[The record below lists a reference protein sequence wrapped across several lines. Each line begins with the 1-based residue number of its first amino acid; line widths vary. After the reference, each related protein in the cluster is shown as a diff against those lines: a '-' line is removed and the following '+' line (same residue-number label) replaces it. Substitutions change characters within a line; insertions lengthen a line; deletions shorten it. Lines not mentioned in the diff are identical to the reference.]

1 MVYTLDIVL
10 DGRRRIATSDGL
22 DLGNLST
29 DSELR
34 TAVAAWLEVAP
45 AELAQHSILRLPTG
59 RVLLRIPLKVRLAR
73 LAQRVIEQESRI
85 RVALSHVVA
94 GVLGHPRLRR
104 GLVSVVGSLQSLAVG
119 LGAVAGR
126 LAGPWGGSLQALA
139 AAARRLDD
147 FLTATA
153 GLFIALALAVSRRL
167 RGPVEGMLAAWAE
180 VRGALRD
187 VMRDVGRLAR
197 TCLRRVRGAAAR
209 VGRLV
214 LAPPLRCLRS
224 AERAFLAA
232 FLRLDRATVRAT
244 DAALRFLGR
253 GLLGAWRGLVGAV
266 ETVLVPGTRLALTGL
281 VVVERL
287 CERLVDQLWPVL
299 RPLGCGALALVRA
312 WQRVCRLTVA
322 LVHESVLALVGPAL
336 RLASSLGT
344 VVRTRVAGVS
354 QRLRRR
360 LAPWVRV
367 AWGWVAGTVDRLV
380 TGRTAE
386 QRERDH
392 RLRVLD
398 SLLTTPHGNLRRL
411 WPVHARLALE
421 DPLFYVHL
429 AAWYATTGSVRDHQE
444 MFVIVLVLSPLP
456 EHREVGLALL
466 RRLPPYEVARV
477 VDFIKRTAR
486 RTPPRSLRTE
496 VERYLREREAQPG
509 HFDGA
514 VLAAR
519 EPLKRLYSTFHIR
532 PSERAQAILFDNAPP
547 ADSRLHSLKEL
558 AHLRGQAGAQAELLR
573 RTAIPYKVAAS
584 VLGPLTEELA
594 EALVA
599 RMSPQEVINNVGA
612 LRRRGALEHPGV
624 AAAVERKLTEA
635 RTHNRVSAYKAD
647 QAVAAAP
654 EWGEL
659 LRQVTQEQILR
670 RGSLK
675 VSTALL
681 VDASASMAESLE
693 IGKRLASMLAAVAEA
708 PLVVLGFNSRAWEIP
723 AGESYAEWEE
733 SFRSVRAEGATSPGS
748 AVAWLMQHDR
758 MVEQLVIVT
767 DQRENQR
774 PRLAATLRLYR
785 RRNPHLRV
793 VFVTLPG
800 AERSRG
806 GTDELHRQVERLGL
820 ETNNHRFGGDYYSLP
835 DLLPL
840 LSAPTR
846 VGMLTE
852 ILETPLPQR

>member
-1 MVYTLDIVL
+1 MAYTLDIVL
-10 DGRRRIATSDGL
+10 DGRRRIAAADEL

-29 DSELR
+29 DLELR
-34 TAVAAWLEVAP
+34 AAVAAWLEVAP

-59 RVLLRIPLKVRLAR
+59 RVLLRVPLKTRLAR
-73 LAQRVIEQESRI
+73 LAQRASMQESRF
-85 RVALSHVVA
+85 RVALSRAVT

-104 GLVSVVGSLQSLAVG
+104 GLVSAVGSLQSLAAG

-126 LAGPWGGSLQALA
+126 LARPLGGSVRALA
-139 AAARRLDD
+139 ALRK
-147 FLTATA
+147 A
-153 GLFIALALAVSRRL
+153 GTGLVVRLALSSCQILTWVAERVRAAV
-167 RGPVEGMLAAWAE
+167 AE
-180 VRGALRD
+180 VGGALRD
-187 VMRDVGRLAR
+187 LLVDAGRLASPVLGA
-197 TCLRRVRGAAAR
+197 LRGLE
-209 VGRLV
+209 RLFV
-214 LAPPLRCLRS
+214 AVVVSLTEA
-224 AERAFLAA
+224 AERG
-232 FLRLDRATVRAT
+232 TVRA
-244 DAALRFLGR
+244 ARALAQ
-253 GLLGAWRGLVGAV
+253 GA
-266 ETVLVPGTRLALTGL
+266 RLALAGL
-281 VVVERL
+281 AVVERG
-287 CERLVDQLWPVL
+287 CERLVDLLWPVL
-299 RPLGCGALALVRA
+299 RLLGCGALALVRG
-312 WQRVCRLTVA
+312 WQRVCRGVTELGDLAVARLVAVTVRPFVRVVRNALAQVRRAGA
-322 LVHESVLALVGPAL
+322 LVHKLASALVGPAL
-336 RLASSLGT
+336 RLATS
-344 VVRTRVAGVS
+344 VAARIAGVS
-354 QRLRRR
+354 QRLAALLR
-360 LAPWVRV
+360 PWVRV
-367 AWGWVAGTVDRLV
+367 AWGWVVGTVDRLA

-411 WPVHARLALE
+411 WPVHNRLAQE

-429 AAWYATTGSVRDHQE
+429 AAWYAQQGSVRDHQE
-444 MFVIVLVLSPLP
+444 MFVIVLALSKLP
-456 EHREVGLALL
+456 AHREVGLALL

-496 VERYLREREAQPG
+496 VERYLREREGQPG

-519 EPLKRLYSTFHIR
+519 ESLKSLYTTFHIR

-558 AHLRGQAGAQAELLR
+558 ARLRGDGPAQADLLR

-599 RMSPQEVINNVGA
+599 RMSPQEVINHVGA

-624 AAAVERKLTEA
+624 AATVERKLTEA
-635 RTHNRVSAYKAD
+635 RTHERVSAYKAE
-647 QAVAAAP
+647 QAAAVAP
-654 EWGEL
+654 EWGEH
-659 LRQVTQEQILR
+659 LRRVTQEQILR

-693 IGKRLASMLAAVAEA
+693 IGKRLASMLAAVAQA
-708 PLVVLGFNSRAWEIP
+708 PLVVLGFNSRAWQLTG
-723 AGESYAEWEE
+723 GETYSEWEE
-733 SFRSVRAEGATSPGS
+733 SFRSVRAEGATSPGA
-748 AVAWLMQHDR
+748 AVAWLLQHDR
-758 MVEQLVIVT
+758 TVEQLVLVT

-774 PRLAATLRLYR
+774 PRLAAALRLYR

-800 AERSRG
+800 
-806 GTDELHRQVERLGL
+806 GTDELHRQVQRLGL
-820 ETNNHRFGGDYYSLP
+820 ETRNHRFGGDYYSLP